1 MWLEHGAD
9 ICVQSLTQKRTWSFF
24 SLGIFGSFSL
34 ELRARRYKSLNFL
47 WWKVCVFY
55 EVGIICCNINMQN
68 LFNVN
73 TLIVHMLMY
82 ACVSIWNF
90 VLFFWYLTYIL
101 VVDFFDNAENFV
113 ICTIV
118 DYRFHAA
125 ILSFFFFLFVE
136 RISCWNLTLTIVLS
150 KISKGFCPKIL
161 FLNLIISLD
170 FIDLY

>member
-1 MWLEHGAD
+1 
-9 ICVQSLTQKRTWSFF
+9 
-24 SLGIFGSFSL
+24 
-34 ELRARRYKSLNFL
+34 
-47 WWKVCVFY
+47 
-55 EVGIICCNINMQN
+55 MQN

-118 DYRFHAA
+118 DYRFRAA

-170 FIDLY
+170 FIDLYQMVFLKGYMNLIIYCQLAATEKKEKEKEKRRGII

>member
-1 MWLEHGAD
+1 
-9 ICVQSLTQKRTWSFF
+9 
-24 SLGIFGSFSL
+24 
-34 ELRARRYKSLNFL
+34 
-47 WWKVCVFY
+47 
-55 EVGIICCNINMQN
+55 MQN

-113 ICTIV
+113 ICTMV

-125 ILSFFFFLFVE
+125 ILSFFLF
-136 RISCWNLTLTIVLS
+136 S
-150 KISKGFCPKIL
+150 FCRENFIL
-161 FLNLIISLD
+161 EFDTDNCFKQNI
-170 FIDLY
+170 